1 MYSEF
6 MVFLAQILVVL
17 YEYFYNTKEIYL
29 NFLLENCT
37 VLRPM

>member
-6 MVFLAQILVVL
+6 TVFLAQILVVFVL

-37 VLRPM
+37 VL